1 MRFKGEL
8 NMELIQVGKKTYY
21 IKNPTN
27 IGIYKID
34 NENVY
39 IIDSGND
46 KDTGKKILK
55 IIEERGWKI
64 KGIIN
69 THSNADHIGG
79 NRVIQERTNCDIYG
93 YNIEKS
99 ITEFPIME
107 PSFLYGG
114 YPFKELRNKFLLAK
128 ESNVKSIENNL
139 PEGLEYINLKGHF
152 FDMIGIKTSDN
163 IYFLADALF
172 SRETIE
178 KYHLFFIYDIKE
190 YLNTLNILKTLNGNL
205 YIPSHCLATHDI
217 SNLIKLNENKIYEIL
232 NKITQICE
240 AEKTFEEILKEIF
253 DFYNLTMNT
262 NQYVLIGSTIKSYLS
277 YLYDNEKV
285 SYEFKNNKMIWKK
298 I

>member
-1 MRFKGEL
+1 
-8 NMELIQVGKKTYY
+8 MELIQIGKKTYY
-21 IKNPTN
+21 IKNATN

-34 NENVY
+34 EENVY

-46 KDTGKKILK
+46 KDAGKKILK
-55 IIEERGWKI
+55 IVNEQGWNI

-79 NRVIQERTNCDIYG
+79 NKIIQDRTNCKIFTYG
-93 YNIEKS
+93 IEKNF
-99 ITEFPIME
+99 IENPILE

-114 YPFKELRNKFLLAK
+114 YPFKDLKNKFLLAK
-128 ESNVKSIENNL
+128 ESYVENIDTNL

-262 NQYVLIGSTIKSYLS
+262 NQYVLIGSTIKSYLF